1 MFQKKLPSEV
11 TGIPKQAVGPGQPD
25 RTPSLS
31 TGVITGWFPGTW
43 TAEVKLSP
51 LEGATVPAYWLAGA
65 FFAPWFGLRTTAHP
79 EVGTRV
85 LVLLAEGSAEHFIIG
100 TIPNPTGDAGGVVR
114 DPGNDSVFDTSAG
127 AFLNTNIFK
136 QRGDDLFQTDRVGGE
151 LDVQNAMGVGV
162 SFLRHL
168 VRMKGSDLA
177 SIETYLMDD
186 LVRIISGNYQHIN
199 ALGDY
204 SIINDGGRPTAIWR
218 GSSKS
223 YETEGKSNPNAEISE
238 DLNAPFGQDTARQR
252 FSQYLGFLGNIFH
265 AFVHEP
271 AETVGGF
278 AAGRFRVHIGE
289 DGSFLLQSVGDIVL
303 EKAVRVQVPVQ
314 KASPEDPAGDNLSDL
329 EYAPHPSL
337 QNWIPGDPD
346 KLYEDSYKLRD
357 YARWLNNWF
366 SLGQFHRCP
375 NDYSVPT
382 EASSTVPTFNLG
394 DDPERK
400 NPGFEDAHTKY
411 ITTYA
416 TIRIFRDGSILLV
429 DGYGSSLHMAG
440 GHMTLSASKD
450 LRLEAGRDLH
460 ITSGR
465 DTTLKSYR
473 HVDILALTGGFTLRA
488 KNWLRTICEQG
499 TLLLEGLAPKQ
510 DTPTTG
516 DDNTPWYDGG
526 GVLVRTRSAPVVV
539 DSGTSEFVVRCA
551 KFIARATQN
560 AVFAVRRLFIGPDSS
575 SVHTVIDRGG
585 LATLGP
591 IQSDSII
598 TVQQV
603 LVRNPIPVPIGDGE
617 VKSLVIPDEEGNAQ
631 SAEDRIGNAVSTQDV
646 DAFTLGEDRI
656 PITDTVF
663 KHRENSEEVSYKSF
677 TQTLLSSGKPGV
689 LSDINYTPWT
699 SKELK
704 MRSGDTAFYPGTE
717 GKEKVYKSTSNQP
730 LHQPSTKNNQ
740 DNRGKPLTTE
750 SWGFNRLT

>member
-1 MFQKKLPSEV
+1 MFQKKTPSEV
-11 TGIPKQAVGPGQPD
+11 SGINRQAVGPGQPD
-25 RTPSLS
+25 RKPSLS

-43 TAEVKLSP
+43 TAEVKLEP
-51 LEGATVPAYWLAGA
+51 LEGETVPAYWLAGA

-85 LVLLAEGSAEHFIIG
+85 LVLFAEGSAEHYIIG

-114 DPGNDSVFDTSAG
+114 DPGSDSVFDTAAG
-127 AFLNTNIFK
+127 DFFNTELFK
-136 QRGDDLFQTDRVGGE
+136 QRGDNLFQADRVGGE

-168 VRMKGSDLA
+168 VRMQGSDLS

-199 ALGDY
+199 ALGEY
-204 SIINDGGRPTAIWR
+204 SIINDGGRPTAVWR
-218 GSSKS
+218 GSSKG
-223 YETEGKSNPNAEISE
+223 YETEGKEDPNAEISE
-238 DLNAPFGQDTARQR
+238 DLDSPFGQDTARQR

-265 AFVHEP
+265 TFVHEP
-271 AETVGGF
+271 AETIGGF
-278 AAGRFRVHIGE
+278 AAGRFRVHVGE

-382 EASSTVPTFNLG
+382 EASSPLTTVDIG
-394 DDPERK
+394 GDPERG

-429 DGYGSSLHMAG
+429 DGYGSSVHMAG
-440 GHMTLSASKD
+440 GHTTISASKD

-465 DTTLKSYR
+465 DTSLKAYR
-473 HVDILALTGGFTLRA
+473 HLDLLALTGGFTLRA

-499 TLLLEGLAPKQ
+499 TILLEGLAPKQ
-510 DTPTTG
+510 ENATG
-516 DDNTPWYDGG
+516 DENTPWYEDG
-526 GVLVRTRSAPVVV
+526 GVLLRTRTSPVVV
-539 DSGTSEFVVRCA
+539 DSGVSEFVCRCG
-551 KFIARATQN
+551 KFIVRALQN
-560 AVFAVRRLFIGPDSS
+560 AVFAVRRVIIGPSAD

-585 LATLGP
+585 VATLGS
-591 IQSDSII
+591 IQSDSIMI
-598 TVQQV
+598 VDQV

-617 VKSLVIPDEEGNAQ
+617 VKSLVIPDEDGNSQTAT
-631 SAEDRIGNAVSTQDV
+631 ERISNAVSTQGTE
-646 DAFTLGEDRI
+646 AFELGEDTI
-656 PITDTVF
+656 PITETIF
-663 KHRENSEEVSYKSF
+663 KHREISEEVAYKSF
-677 TQTLLSSGKPGV
+677 TQTLLSTGKPASLNDV
-689 LSDINYTPWT
+689 TYVPWR
-699 SKELK
+699 SRELK
-704 MRSGDTAFYPGTE
+704 MRSGSTAFYPGTE
-717 GKEKVYKSTSNQP
+717 GKEKVYRSTGNQP

-750 SWGFNRLT
+750 SWSFNRVE